1 METKSEK
8 KVIDSYSPQYG
19 CGGNVTKMFEE
30 NGNVFLEQIGYRA
43 FNVYSLKKETLQEIV
58 ELITEESQKF
68 RKIVGSDHYF
78 SCGCITVR
86 SCENSYSEARKRW
99 LKYIYVHIHDML
111 YYMFKKGECQS
122 YPQTLNNL
130 LKKATRYSSK
140 NYNY

>member
-30 NGNVFLEQIGYRA
+30 I
-43 FNVYSLKKETLQEIV
+43 
-58 ELITEESQKF
+58 
-68 RKIVGSDHYF
+68 
-78 SCGCITVR
+78 
-86 SCENSYSEARKRW
+86 
-99 LKYIYVHIHDML
+99 
-111 YYMFKKGECQS
+111 
-122 YPQTLNNL
+122 NNL